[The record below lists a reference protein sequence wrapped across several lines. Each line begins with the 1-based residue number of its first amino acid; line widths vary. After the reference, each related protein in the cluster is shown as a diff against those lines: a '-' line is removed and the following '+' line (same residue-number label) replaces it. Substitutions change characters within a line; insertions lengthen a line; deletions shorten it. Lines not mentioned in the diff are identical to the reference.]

1 MYNVLYIPGADQF
14 LAKKPPVFLG
24 GGILPPPPFR
34 NCTTVPVWDLV
45 LLEGGLNAQR
55 QNLLHRRLLFDS
67 ENTLVADEN
76 SSQKDI

>member
-14 LAKKPPVFLG
+14 LAKKPPVFG
-24 GGILPPPPFR
+24 WGDSAPPFR

-76 SSQKDI
+76 SSQKEI